1 MYFTAVFELGDGVKD
16 VRNIAVYRSSVYNT
30 IQNLFTIVKGGIQLS
45 SSKSLQI
52 SLEDVKRGRAG
63 LNKHRQSLLER
74 VPKTGDWAKFAA
86 DSISMKDIAFLTAKT
101 GDEFAILKGKKAD
114 ILFHGSKNSCLFD
127 GVLCD
132 MLVGGQVRLYG
143 HSHPAERVP
152 AASSADRNTLS
163 LIGQKKSRIISAIT
177 GREIEFTDWEFDD
190 GIISGR
196 SGDDVDIRRGEEN
209 R

>member
-1 MYFTAVFELGDGVKD
+1 MCFTAVFELGDGVKD
-16 VRNIAVYRSSVYNT
+16 VRNIAVYRSGVYNT
-30 IQNLFTIVKGGIQLS
+30 IQNLFTMVKGGIQLS

-63 LNKHRQSLLER
+63 LNKRRQSLLER
-74 VPKTGDWAKFAA
+74 VPKTDDWAKFAA
-86 DSISMKDIAFLTAKT
+86 DSISMKDSAFLTAKT

-132 MLVGGQVRLYG
+132 MLVGGQLRLYG

-177 GREIEFTDWEFDD
+177 GREIEFTDQEFDD
-190 GIISGR
+190 GVISER